1 MKILHAAAE
10 VFPLVKTGG
19 LADVVAALPKA
30 LLDLGA
36 DVRLI
41 LPGLPAVLRALDSPI
56 VVCELGPVMG
66 AAKVTLKLGQVA
78 GSGIPMYVVDAPYF
92 YKRDSLLGSPY
103 VSPNGEQWIDNPQ
116 RFALLGWVAAHVAL
130 GELDDHWCPDVL
142 HAHDWHAA
150 MACAYVAANP
160 ARTVATV
167 FTVHNLAYQ
176 GTFDGGD
183 FGLLGLPNRFMSP
196 QGIEYHGQC
205 SFMKAG
211 LNFADRITTVS
222 PSYAREIMM
231 PEFGCGLE
239 GVIQARRNV
248 LSGVLNGVDSD
259 VWNPETDDSL
269 VTSYGVSSLTRKA
282 LCKAD
287 LQQSLGLV
295 VNPKA
300 PLFGVV
306 SRLTSQKGLDLV
318 LDAMPLLLAQG
329 AQLAVQGSG
338 DATLQTEFEAA
349 ALAYPGQI
357 AVNLGYDETFA
368 HRMIAGVDVMLV
380 PSRFEPCGLTQL
392 YALRY
397 GTLPLVRKVGGLA
410 DTVVHDETGF
420 VFHAATVDD
429 LSEAIE
435 HACKTFSTPKRWK
448 SMMQKAMVQEF
459 SWGDAAQK
467 YLTLYDEV
475 VKTPVPLVKGVAIAK

>member
-10 VFPLVKTGG
+10 VFPLIKTGG

-41 LPGLPAVLRALDSPI
+41 LPGVPAVLRALKSPI
-56 VVCELGPVMG
+56 VVCEIGPLMG

-78 GSGIPMYVVDAPYF
+78 GSDIPMYVVDAPYF

-103 VSPNGEQWIDNPQ
+103 VSPKGEQWVDNAQ
-116 RFALLGWVAAHVAL
+116 RFALLSWVAAHLAL
-130 GELDDHWCPDVL
+130 GELDEHWCPDVL

-167 FTVHNLAYQ
+167 FTIHNLAYQ
-176 GTFDGGD
+176 GTFEGAD
-183 FGLLGLPNRFMSP
+183 FGLLGLASRFMSP
-196 QGIEYHGQC
+196 QGIEFHGQY

-222 PSYAREIMM
+222 PSYAREIMT
-231 PEFGCGLE
+231 PEFGCGVE

-248 LSGVLNGVDSD
+248 VSGVLNGVDPD

-269 VTSYGVSSLTRKA
+269 VEQYSADSLTRKA

-287 LQQSLGLV
+287 LQKTLGLV
-295 VNPKA
+295 LNPKA

-318 LDAMPLLLAQG
+318 LDALPVLLAQG

-338 DATLQTEFEAA
+338 DAALQAEFEAT

-357 AVNLGYDETFA
+357 AVNLGYDEKFA

-410 DTVVHDETGF
+410 DTVSHDETGF
-420 VFHAATVDD
+420 VFESATVDD
-429 LSEAIE
+429 LSETIE
-435 HACKTFSTPKRWK
+435 HACKTFTTPKRWK
-448 SMMQKAMVQEF
+448 AMMQKAMAQNF
-459 SWGDAAQK
+459 SWEDAAKK
-467 YLTLYDEV
+467 YLALYDEV
-475 VKTPVPLVKGVAIAK
+475 AKFPSVS

>member
-1 MKILHAAAE
+1 
-10 VFPLVKTGG
+10 VFPLIKTGG

-41 LPGLPAVLRALDSPI
+41 LPGVPAVLRALESPI
-56 VVCELGPVMG
+56 IVCEIGPLMG

-78 GSGIPMYVVDAPYF
+78 GSGIPMYVIDAPYF
-92 YKRDSLLGSPY
+92 YKRDSPLGSPY
-103 VSPNGEQWIDNPQ
+103 VSPSGEQWIDNAQ
-116 RFALLGWVAAHVAL
+116 RFALLGWAAAHLAL
-130 GELDDHWCPDVL
+130 GELDEHWCPDVL

-160 ARTVATV
+160 AHSVATV

-176 GTFDGGD
+176 GTFEGAD

-196 QGIEYHGQC
+196 QGIEFHGQC

-222 PSYAREIMM
+222 PSYAREITT
-231 PEFGCGLE
+231 PEFGCGVE
-239 GVIQARRNV
+239 GVIQARQQV

-259 VWNPETDDSL
+259 VWNPESDEAI
-269 VTSYGVSSLTRKA
+269 VAQYGVESLNRKG

-287 LQQSLGLV
+287 LQKALGLAIA
-295 VNPKA
+295 PKA

-318 LDAMPLLLAQG
+318 LDALPMLLSRG

-338 DATLQTEFEAA
+338 DASLQIEFEAA

-357 AVNLGYDETFA
+357 AVNLGYDENFA
-368 HRMIAGVDVMLV
+368 HRMIAGADVMLV

-410 DTVVHDETGF
+410 DTVMHDETGF
-420 VFHAATVDD
+420 VFEAASVDD
-429 LSEAIE
+429 LSECIE
-435 HACKTFSTPKRWK
+435 YACKTFAAPKRWK
-448 SMMQKAMVQEF
+448 AMMQKAMAQNF
-459 SWGDAAQK
+459 SWEDAARK
-467 YLTLYDEV
+467 YLALYQEV
-475 VKTPVPLVKGVAIAK
+475 IQYR

>member
-10 VFPLVKTGG
+10 VFPLIKTGG

-41 LPGLPAVLRALDSPI
+41 LPGLPAVLRALESPI
-56 VVCELGPVMG
+56 DVCEIGPLMG
-66 AAKVTLKLGQVA
+66 AAKVTLKLGKVA

-103 VSPNGEQWIDNPQ
+103 VSPNGEQWVDNAQ
-116 RFALLGWVAAHVAL
+116 RFALLGWVAAHLAL
-130 GELDDHWCPDVL
+130 GELDEHWCPDVL

-160 ARTVATV
+160 ARNVATV
-167 FTVHNLAYQ
+167 FTIHNLAYQ
-176 GTFDGGD
+176 GTFDGAD
-183 FGLLGLPNRFMSP
+183 FGLLGLAARFMSP
-196 QGIEYHGQC
+196 QGIEFHGQC

-211 LNFADRITTVS
+211 LNFSDRITTVS
-222 PSYAREIMM
+222 PSYAREIMT
-231 PEFGCGLE
+231 PEFGCGVE
-239 GVIQARRNV
+239 GVIQARRSV
-248 LSGVLNGVDSD
+248 VSGVLNGVDSD
-259 VWNPETDDSL
+259 VWNPESDDSL
-269 VTSYGVSSLTRKA
+269 VVQYGADSLSRKA

-287 LQQSLGLV
+287 LQKALGLA

-300 PLFGVV
+300 LVFGVV

-318 LDAMPLLLAQG
+318 LDALPIILAQG

-338 DATLQTEFEAA
+338 DEALQAEFEAA

-357 AVNLGYDETFA
+357 AVNLGYDEKFA

-410 DTVVHDETGF
+410 DTVAHDETGF
-420 VFHAATVDD
+420 VFESATVDD
-429 LSEAIE
+429 LSDALK
-435 HACKTFSTPKRWK
+435 HACKTFAAPKRWK
-448 SMMQKAMVQEF
+448 AMMQKAMAQNF
-459 SWGDAAQK
+459 SWEDAAKK
-467 YLTLYDEV
+467 YLALYDEV
-475 VKTPVPLVKGVAIAK
+475 AKFPSVRSIVK

>member
-30 LLDLGA
+30 LLDIGA
-36 DVRLI
+36 DVRLV
-41 LPGLPAVLRALDSPI
+41 LPGLPAVLRALESET
-56 VVCELGPVMG
+56 VVCEVGPFMG
-66 AAKVTLKLGQVA
+66 AAKVTLRLGQVA
-78 GSGIPMYVVDAPYF
+78 GSDIPMYVVDAPYF

-103 VSPNGEQWIDNPQ
+103 VSPNGEQWVDNPQ
-116 RFALLGWVAAHVAL
+116 RFALLGWVAAHLAL
-130 GELDDHWCPDVL
+130 GELDGNWCPDVL

-160 ARTVATV
+160 ARKVATV
-167 FTVHNLAYQ
+167 FTIHNLAYQ
-176 GTFDGGD
+176 GTFDGSD
-183 FGLLGLPNRFMSP
+183 FGLLGLAARFMSP
-196 QGIEYHGQC
+196 QGIEFHGQC

-222 PSYAREIMM
+222 PSYAREIMT
-231 PEFGCGLE
+231 PEFGCGVE
-239 GVIQARRNV
+239 GVIQARRKV
-248 LSGVLNGVDSD
+248 VSGILNGVDSD
-259 VWNPETDDSL
+259 VWNPQTDDSL
-269 VTSYGVSSLTRKA
+269 VVQYGADSLNRKA

-287 LQQSLGLV
+287 LQKALGLA

-318 LDAMPLLLAQG
+318 LDALPMLVAQG

-338 DATLQTEFEAA
+338 DATLQAEFEAA
-349 ALAYPGQI
+349 ALTYPGQI
-357 AVNLGYDETFA
+357 AVNLGYDEKFA
-368 HRMIAGVDVMLV
+368 HRMIAGADVMLV

-410 DTVVHDETGF
+410 DTVAHDETGF
-420 VFHAATVDD
+420 VFESATVDE
-429 LSEAIE
+429 LSKSIGY
-435 HACKTFSTPKRWK
+435 ACKTFATPKRWK
-448 SMMQKAMVQEF
+448 VMMQKAMAQDF
-459 SWGDAAQK
+459 SWQDAAQK
-467 YLTLYDEV
+467 YLALYDEV
-475 VKTPVPLVKGVAIAK
+475 VKFPSVSLITK

>member
-10 VFPLVKTGG
+10 VFPLIKTGG

-30 LLDLGA
+30 LLDLGT

-41 LPGLPAVLRALDSPI
+41 LPGVPAVLRALESPI
-56 VVCELGPVMG
+56 IVCEIGPLMG

-78 GSGIPMYVVDAPYF
+78 DSGIPVYVVDAPYF

-103 VSPNGEQWIDNPQ
+103 VSPKGEQWVDNAQ
-116 RFALLGWVAAHVAL
+116 RFALLGWVAAHLAL
-130 GELDDHWCPDVL
+130 GELDQHWCPDVL

-176 GTFDGGD
+176 GTFDGAD
-183 FGLLGLPNRFMSP
+183 FGLLGLAARFMSP
-196 QGIEYHGQC
+196 QGIEFHGQC

-211 LNFADRITTVS
+211 LNYADRITTVS
-222 PSYAREIMM
+222 PSYAREIMT
-231 PEFGCGLE
+231 PEFGCGVE
-239 GVIQARRNV
+239 GVIQARRKV
-248 LSGVLNGVDSD
+248 VSGILNGVDPD
-259 VWNPETDDSL
+259 VWNPQTDESL
-269 VTSYGVSSLTRKA
+269 VVQYGADSVNRKA
-282 LCKAD
+282 LCKED
-287 LQQSLGLV
+287 LQKALGLL

-318 LDAMPLLLAQG
+318 LDALPALLAQG

-338 DATLQTEFEAA
+338 DATLQAEFEAA
-349 ALAYPGQI
+349 ALGYRGQV
-357 AVNLGYDETFA
+357 AVNLGYDENFA
-368 HRMIAGVDVMLV
+368 HRMIAGADVMLV

-410 DTVVHDETGF
+410 DTVSHDETGF
-420 VFHAATVDD
+420 VFESATVDE
-429 LSEAIE
+429 LSQAIE
-435 HACKTFSTPKRWK
+435 HACRTFAVPKRWK
-448 SMMQKAMVQEF
+448 AMMQKAMAQNF
-459 SWGDAAQK
+459 SWEDAAQK
-467 YLTLYDEV
+467 YLALYDEV
-475 VKTPVPLVKGVAIAK
+475 AKTPSVLAIAK

>member
-10 VFPLVKTGG
+10 VFPLIKTGG

-41 LPGLPAVLRALDSPI
+41 LPGLPAVLRALVSPI
-56 VVCELGPVMG
+56 VICEIGPLMG

-103 VSPNGEQWIDNPQ
+103 VSPAGDQWVDNPQ
-116 RFALLGWVAAHVAL
+116 RFALLSWVAAHLAL
-130 GELDDHWCPDVL
+130 GELDEHWCPDVL

-176 GTFDGGD
+176 GTFDGAD
-183 FGLLGLPNRFMSP
+183 FGLLGLASRFMSQ
-196 QGIEYHGQC
+196 QGIEFHGQC

-222 PSYAREIMM
+222 PSYAREIMT
-231 PEFGCGLE
+231 PEFGCGVE

-248 LSGVLNGVDSD
+248 VSVVLNGVDPD
-259 VWNPETDDSL
+259 VWNPETDNSL
-269 VTSYGVSSLTRKA
+269 VAQYSADSLTRKA

-287 LQQSLGLV
+287 LQKALGLA

-300 PLFGVV
+300 PVFGVV
-306 SRLTSQKGLDLV
+306 SRLTSQK
-318 LDAMPLLLAQG
+318 
-329 AQLAVQGSG
+329 
-338 DATLQTEFEAA
+338 
-349 ALAYPGQI
+349 
-357 AVNLGYDETFA
+357 
-368 HRMIAGVDVMLV
+368 
-380 PSRFEPCGLTQL
+380 C
-392 YALRY
+392 
-397 GTLPLVRKVGGLA
+397 
-410 DTVVHDETGF
+410 
-420 VFHAATVDD
+420 
-429 LSEAIE
+429 
-435 HACKTFSTPKRWK
+435 
-448 SMMQKAMVQEF
+448 
-459 SWGDAAQK
+459 
-467 YLTLYDEV
+467 
-475 VKTPVPLVKGVAIAK
+475 

>member
-41 LPGLPAVLRALDSPI
+41 LPGLPAVLRALESEI
-56 VVCELGPVMG
+56 VVCEIGPLMG
-66 AAKVTLKLGQVA
+66 AAKVTLKLGQVV

-103 VSPNGEQWIDNPQ
+103 VSPNGEQWVDNAQ
-116 RFALLGWVAAHVAL
+116 RFALLGWVAAHLAL
-130 GELDDHWCPDVL
+130 GELDEHWSPEVL

-150 MACAYVAANP
+150 MACAYVASNP
-160 ARTVATV
+160 ARNVATV
-167 FTVHNLAYQ
+167 FTIHNLAYQ
-176 GTFDGGD
+176 GTFDGAD
-183 FGLLGLPNRFMSP
+183 FGLLGLAARFMSP
-196 QGIEYHGQC
+196 QGIEFHGQC

-222 PSYAREIMM
+222 PSYAREIMT
-231 PEFGCGLE
+231 PEFGCGVE
-239 GVIQARRNV
+239 GVIQARRSV
-248 LSGVLNGVDSD
+248 VSGVLNGVDSD

-269 VTSYGVSSLTRKA
+269 VVHYGADTLTRKS

-287 LQQSLGLV
+287 LQKVLGLAV
-295 VNPKA
+295 DPKA
-300 PLFGVV
+300 LVFGVV

-318 LDAMPLLLAQG
+318 LDALPVILAQG

-338 DATLQTEFEAA
+338 DVTLQAEFEAA

-357 AVNLGYDETFA
+357 AVNVGYDERFA

-410 DTVVHDETGF
+410 DTVAHDETGF
-420 VFHAATVDD
+420 VFESANVND
-429 LSEAIE
+429 LSEAIK
-435 HACKTFSTPKRWK
+435 HTCKTFTSPKRWK
-448 SMMQKAMVQEF
+448 AMMQKAMVQNF
-459 SWGDAAQK
+459 SWEDAAKK
-467 YLTLYDEV
+467 YLALYDEV
-475 VKTPVPLVKGVAIAK
+475 VKFPSVKLIAK